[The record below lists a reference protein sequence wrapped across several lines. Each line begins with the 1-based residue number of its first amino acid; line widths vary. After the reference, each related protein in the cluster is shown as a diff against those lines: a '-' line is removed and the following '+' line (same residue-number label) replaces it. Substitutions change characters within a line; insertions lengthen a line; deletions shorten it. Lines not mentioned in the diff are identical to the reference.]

1 MLTNSEDVGMISI
14 LKIATSRLTSADYAT
29 LKSAEARCLARG
41 RSAMLVDLSAV
52 RAVARSGLAAL
63 VEFQSEASQGMA
75 VGFFGAREKVAR
87 DISRCA
93 LASLLTLFGSRKEA
107 LVAPNFRSRQLAGL
121 KAVIL
126 VAGAGSRMVPL
137 TVQTP
142 KPLLDFLGRPVLDH
156 VMRHLSGF
164 GIRDFIL
171 NPGHLAPQFHAHV
184 RSSPLR
190 SVQFLNEGRRRGGR
204 WQAAPLGS
212 ASTLRHLHHNH
223 SAFDQDFLVLCGDA
237 VTDIDV
243 AALLEQHRASRAD
256 VTIAAQ
262 RVAPDQVHKYGII
275 DADRAGR
282 ICRFAEK
289 PSPARAPSCLA
300 SSGIYVISPKAL
312 AQIAPDPDQDIAK
325 DLLPRLLATGAHVQ
339 VYDTPFSWVDMGCPR
354 DYFSGLSR
362 GLRGLIPGILPIGHQ
377 VRRHVWAADGAEVSS
392 RAVIV
397 GPAFIGADAV
407 IEAGAKLEGP
417 VVVGAGARVCGRSLV
432 RRSIVTAHTRV
443 GDGTWVDD
451 MIVAP
456 EWTLDHRFA
465 DGKAQPLTPLE
476 GIEAEVPISKASFVS
491 ATFVA
496 QKFSGAAR

>member
-14 LKIATSRLTSADYAT
+14 LKIATARLTSADYAT
-29 LKSAEARCLARG
+29 LKSAQARCLARG

-52 RAVARSGLAAL
+52 RRVARSGLAAL
-63 VEFQSEASQGMA
+63 VEFQSEAPQGLA
-75 VGFFGAREKVAR
+75 VGFYGARDRVER
-87 DISRCA
+87 DITRCA
-93 LASLLTLFGSRKEA
+93 LASLLTLFKSRKEA
-107 LVAPNFRSRQLAGL
+107 LVAPTFRSRQLAGV

-126 VAGAGSRMVPL
+126 VAGAGSRMAPL
-137 TVQTP
+137 SAQTP

-156 VMRHLSGF
+156 VMRHLAGF

-171 NPGHLAPQFHAHV
+171 NPGHLAPQFHTHV

-190 SVQFLNEGRRRGGR
+190 SVQFLNEGAWQDGV

-243 AALLEQHRASRAD
+243 AALLEQHRASGAD

-262 RVAPDQVHKYGII
+262 KVPPDQVQKYGII

-282 ICRFAEK
+282 ICRFVEK
-289 PSPARAPSCLA
+289 PNPAQARSRLA
-300 SSGIYVISPKAL
+300 SSGIYVMSPRAL
-312 AQIAPDPDQDIAK
+312 AHVAPRPDQDIAK
-325 DLLPRLLATGAHVQ
+325 DLLPRLLAAGAHLQ
-339 VYDTPFSWVDMGCPR
+339 VYDAPFSWVDMGCPK
-354 DYFSGLSR
+354 DYFAGVSR
-362 GLRGLIPGILPIGHQ
+362 GLRGLIPGVMPLGHL
-377 VRRHVWAADGAEVSS
+377 VRRQVWAADGAEVSP

-432 RRSIVTAHTRV
+432 RRSVISAQTRV
-443 GDGTWVDD
+443 GAGTWVDD

-456 EWTLDHRFA
+456 DWAVDHRFA
-465 DGKAQPLTPLE
+465 DSRVQPLTQLE
-476 GIEAEVPISKASFVS
+476 GIEAEEPDSAGALVS
-491 ATFVA
+491 LPFMD
-496 QKFSGAAR
+496 QKISGAAR